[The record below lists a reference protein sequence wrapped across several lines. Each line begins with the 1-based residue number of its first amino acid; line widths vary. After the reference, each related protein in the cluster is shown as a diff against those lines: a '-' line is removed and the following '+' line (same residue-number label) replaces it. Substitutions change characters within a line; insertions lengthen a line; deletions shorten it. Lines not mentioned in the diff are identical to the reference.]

1 MTHLCIFFRLIKV
14 QDICFSRMTRIFSF
28 LYKIKTLN
36 LIPIKDLRCPIL
48 RKGISN
54 NTVARQNLDDIFF
67 GRKYFLRQEN
77 LDHKYVERKYVTSYI
92 FRIISTVCRVVN
104 TCSRI
109 RCSQRQRSR
118 ERSFYLRIM
127 RDYEAVF
134 NRWLAPQPRPGCA
147 EQRICWMYLAFLYP
161 TCYITSYLLY
171 RFVCSWT

>member
-1 MTHLCIFFRLIKV
+1 MKKLQLTHLCIFLSFDK
-14 QDICFSRMTRIFSF
+14 STRYLFQSCDKLGIIPF
-28 LYKIKTLN
+28 LHNIKTLN

-48 RKGISN
+48 RKIISN

-67 GRKYFLRQEN
+67 WRKYFLRQEN

-109 RCSQRQRSR
+109 RCSQRQQSR

-134 NRWLAPQPRPGCA
+134 NR
-147 EQRICWMYLAFLYP
+147 
-161 TCYITSYLLY
+161 
-171 RFVCSWT
+171 